1 MVWWAFFQ
9 AFHVPLEARVCA
21 CACARTCA
29 HRHSAQLGSETED
42 KP

>member
-9 AFHVPLEARVCA
+9 VFHVPLEARV